1 MGVLQRAVSSALGT
15 AATIKVANEALKKQ
29 EEKEQKERK
38 QAQEAKAAEKP
49 KEVNQVVYAGYSQYP
64 AEPELMFR
72 FEQANTQAQSRAK
85 MKTVQKTAYQK
96 HMSQWGQ
103 KFSKGSLFGK
113 WKR

>member
-15 AATIKVANEALKKQ
+15 AATMKVAGEALKKQ
-29 EEKEQKERK
+29 EDKK

-49 KEVNQVVYAGYSQYP
+49 NEVKQVAYAGYNEYP
-64 AEPELMFR
+64 AEPDLMFR

-103 KFSKGSLFGK
+103 KFSKDGPLR
-113 WKR
+113 KRER

>member
-15 AATIKVANEALKKQ
+15 AATIKVAGEALKKK
-29 EEKEQKERK
+29 EEKK
-38 QAQEAKAAEKP
+38 QAQEAKAAKKP
-49 KEVNQVVYAGYSQYP
+49 KEVKQVVYAGYNEYP
-64 AEPELMFR
+64 AEPDLMFR

-103 KFSKGSLFGK
+103 KFSKDGPLR
-113 WKR
+113 KRER

>member
-15 AATIKVANEALKKQ
+15 AATMKVAGEALRKQ
-29 EEKEQKERK
+29 EEKK

-49 KEVNQVVYAGYSQYP
+49 KEVKQVVYAGYNQYP
-64 AEPELMFR
+64 AEPDLMFR

-96 HMSQWGQ
+96 HMSEWG
-103 KFSKGSLFGK
+103 KPRHRPVLRSTPNVKE
-113 WKR
+113 

>member
-15 AATIKVANEALKKQ
+15 AATIKVAGEALKKQ
-29 EEKEQKERK
+29 EEKK

-49 KEVNQVVYAGYSQYP
+49 KEVNQVVYAGYNEYP
-64 AEPELMFR
+64 AEPDLMFR

-103 KFSKGSLFGK
+103 KFSKDGPLR
-113 WKR
+113 KRER

>member
-15 AATIKVANEALKKQ
+15 AAMIKVAGEALKKQ
-29 EEKEQKERK
+29 EDKK

-49 KEVNQVVYAGYSQYP
+49 KEVKQVAYAGYNEYP
-64 AEPELMFR
+64 AEPDLMFR

-103 KFSKGSLFGK
+103 KFSKDGPLR
-113 WKR
+113 KRER

>member
-15 AATIKVANEALKKQ
+15 AATIKVAGEALKKQ
-29 EEKEQKERK
+29 EDKK

-49 KEVNQVVYAGYSQYP
+49 KEVKQVAYAGYNEYP
-64 AEPELMFR
+64 AEPDLMFR
-72 FEQANTQAQSRAK
+72 FEQANTQAQSRAT

-103 KFSKGSLFGK
+103 KFIKDGPLR
-113 WKR
+113 KRER

>member
-15 AATIKVANEALKKQ
+15 AATIKVAGEVLKKQ
-29 EEKEQKERK
+29 EEKK
-38 QAQEAKAAEKP
+38 QAQEAKTAEKP
-49 KEVNQVVYAGYSQYP
+49 KEVNQVAYAGYNEYP
-64 AEPELMFR
+64 AEPDLMFR

-103 KFSKGSLFGK
+103 KFSKDGPLR
-113 WKR
+113 KRER

>member
-15 AATIKVANEALKKQ
+15 AATMKVADEALKKQ
-29 EEKEQKERK
+29 EDKK

-49 KEVNQVVYAGYSQYP
+49 KEVKQVAYAGYNEYP
-64 AEPELMFR
+64 AEPDLMFR

-103 KFSKGSLFGK
+103 KFSKDGPLR
-113 WKR
+113 KRER

>member
-15 AATIKVANEALKKQ
+15 AATIKVAGEALKKQ
-29 EEKEQKERK
+29 EEKK
-38 QAQEAKAAEKP
+38 QAPEAKAAEKP
-49 KEVNQVVYAGYSQYP
+49 KEVNQVAYAGYNEYP
-64 AEPELMFR
+64 AEPDLMFR

-103 KFSKGSLFGK
+103 KFSKDGPLR
-113 WKR
+113 KRER

>member
-1 MGVLQRAVSSALGT
+1 MGVLQRAVNSALGT
-15 AATIKVANEALKKQ
+15 AATIKVAGEALKKQ
-29 EEKEQKERK
+29 EEKK

-49 KEVNQVVYAGYSQYP
+49 KEVKQVVYAGYNEYP
-64 AEPELMFR
+64 AEPDLMFR

-103 KFSKGSLFGK
+103 KFSKDGPLR
-113 WKR
+113 KRER

>member
-15 AATIKVANEALKKQ
+15 AATMKVAGEALKKQ
-29 EEKEQKERK
+29 EEKK

-49 KEVNQVVYAGYSQYP
+49 KEVKQVVYAGYNEYP
-64 AEPELMFR
+64 AEPDLMFR

-96 HMSQWGQ
+96 HISQWGQ
-103 KFSKGSLFGK
+103 KFSKDGPLR
-113 WKR
+113 KRER

>member
-15 AATIKVANEALKKQ
+15 AATMKVAGEALKKQ
-29 EEKEQKERK
+29 EDKK

-49 KEVNQVVYAGYSQYP
+49 KEVKQVAYAGYNEYP
-64 AEPELMFR
+64 AEPDLMFR

-85 MKTVQKTAYQK
+85 MKTVQKTSYQK

-103 KFSKGSLFGK
+103 KFSKDGPLR
-113 WKR
+113 KRER

>member
-29 EEKEQKERK
+29 EEKK
-38 QAQEAKAAEKP
+38 QAQDAKVAEKP
-49 KEVNQVVYAGYSQYP
+49 QEVKQVVYAGYNEYP
-64 AEPELMFR
+64 AEPDLVFR

-103 KFSKGSLFGK
+103 KFSKGGPFGK
-113 WKR
+113 RER

>member
-15 AATIKVANEALKKQ
+15 AATIKVAGEVLKKQ
-29 EEKEQKERK
+29 EEKK
-38 QAQEAKAAEKP
+38 QAQEAKAAENP
-49 KEVNQVVYAGYSQYP
+49 KEVKQVVYAGYNEYP
-64 AEPELMFR
+64 AEPDLMFR

-103 KFSKGSLFGK
+103 KFSKDGPLR
-113 WKR
+113 KRER

>member
-15 AATIKVANEALKKQ
+15 AATIKVAGEVLKKQ
-29 EEKEQKERK
+29 EEKK
-38 QAQEAKAAEKP
+38 QAQEAKTAEKP
-49 KEVNQVVYAGYSQYP
+49 KEVNQVAYAGYNEYP
-64 AEPELMFR
+64 AEPDLMFR

-103 KFSKGSLFGK
+103 KFSKDGSLR
-113 WKR
+113 KRER

>member
-15 AATIKVANEALKKQ
+15 AATMKVAGEALKKQ
-29 EEKEQKERK
+29 EEKK

-49 KEVNQVVYAGYSQYP
+49 KEVKQVAYAGYNQYP
-64 AEPELMFR
+64 AEPDLMFR

-96 HMSQWGQ
+96 HMSQWGK
-103 KFSKGSLFGK
+103 KFSKGSPFGK
-113 WKR
+113 PER

>member
-15 AATIKVANEALKKQ
+15 AATIKVAGEALK
-29 EEKEQKERK
+29 K

-49 KEVNQVVYAGYSQYP
+49 KEVNQVAYAGYDEYP
-64 AEPELMFR
+64 AEPDLMFR

-96 HMSQWGQ
+96 HMSEWG
-103 KFSKGSLFGK
+103 KPRHRPVLRSTPNVKE
-113 WKR
+113 

>member
-15 AATIKVANEALKKQ
+15 AATMKVAGEALKKQ
-29 EEKEQKERK
+29 EEKK

-49 KEVNQVVYAGYSQYP
+49 KEVKQVVYAGYNEYP
-64 AEPELMFR
+64 AEPDLMFR

-103 KFSKGSLFGK
+103 KFSKDGPLR
-113 WKR
+113 KRER

>member
-15 AATIKVANEALKKQ
+15 AATMKVAGEALKKQ
-29 EEKEQKERK
+29 EEKK
-38 QAQEAKAAEKP
+38 QAQEAKTAEKP
-49 KEVNQVVYAGYSQYP
+49 KEVKQVAYAGYNEYP
-64 AEPELMFR
+64 AEPDLMFR

-103 KFSKGSLFGK
+103 KFSKDGPLR
-113 WKR
+113 KRER

>member
-15 AATIKVANEALKKQ
+15 AATMKVAGEALKKQ
-29 EEKEQKERK
+29 DEKK
-38 QAQEAKAAEKP
+38 QAQEAKAAKKP
-49 KEVNQVVYAGYSQYP
+49 KEVKQVAYAGYNEYP
-64 AEPELMFR
+64 AEPDLMFR

-103 KFSKGSLFGK
+103 KFSKDGPLR
-113 WKR
+113 KRER

>member
-15 AATIKVANEALKKQ
+15 AATIKVAGEALKKQ
-29 EEKEQKERK
+29 E
-38 QAQEAKAAEKP
+38 AKSAEKP
-49 KEVNQVVYAGYSQYP
+49 KEVNQVAYAGYNEYP
-64 AEPELMFR
+64 AEPDLMFR

-103 KFSKGSLFGK
+103 KFSKGGPLR
-113 WKR
+113 KRER

>member
-15 AATIKVANEALKKQ
+15 AATIKVAGEALKKQ
-29 EEKEQKERK
+29 E
-38 QAQEAKAAEKP
+38 AKTAEKP
-49 KEVNQVVYAGYSQYP
+49 KEVNQVAYAGYNEYP
-64 AEPELMFR
+64 AEPDLMFR

-103 KFSKGSLFGK
+103 KFSKDGPLRK
-113 WKR
+113 

>member
-15 AATIKVANEALKKQ
+15 AATIKVAGEALKKQ
-29 EEKEQKERK
+29 EEKKK
-38 QAQEAKAAEKP
+38 AQEAKAAEKP
-49 KEVNQVVYAGYSQYP
+49 KEVKQVAYAGYNEYP
-64 AEPELMFR
+64 AESNLMFR

-103 KFSKGSLFGK
+103 KFRKGGPLR
-113 WKR
+113 KRER